1 MRIVFMGTSQFAAPT
16 LKAIIDSNIEL
27 LCAITQ
33 PDRPSGRKLKTVPSP
48 VKKVA
53 LQNNAPLH
61 QPERIR
67 KREFIQEVLKPLS
80 PDLIVVVAFGQI
92 LPEAILSL
100 PPLGCV
106 NLHPSLLPK
115 YRGAAPIQRAIM
127 NGEEETGV
135 TVMFMDEGEDT
146 GDVILQ
152 EKAEIGIS
160 DTAELLSQRL
170 AELGAQLVS
179 KALKIAESGPL
190 PRQFQDNSKASYA
203 PRLSREDGLIDWKK
217 SAFEIHNLIR
227 GTVPWPGAYTTFGE
241 AARLK
246 IWESRLLESPQPSA
260 PAGTIID
267 ILSDKGVVVAAG
279 DTGLLITTVQPAN
292 KPKMAASAFVNGYR
306 LKPGDSFL

>member
-1 MRIVFMGTSQFAAPT
+1 MRIIFMGTSQFAVPT
-16 LKAIIDSNIEL
+16 LKAIINSDVEL

-33 PDRPSGRKLKTVPSP
+33 PDRPSGRKLKTIPSP
-48 VKKVA
+48 VKEVA
-53 LQNNAPLH
+53 LESNVPLH
-61 QPERIR
+61 QPERVR
-67 KREFIQEVLKPLS
+67 KREFIEEVLKPLS

-106 NLHPSLLPK
+106 NVHPSLLPR

-127 NGEEETGV
+127 NGEKETGV

-152 EKAEIGIS
+152 EKMEIDIS
-160 DTAELLSQRL
+160 DTAERLSQRL
-170 AELGAQLVS
+170 AELGAQLVR
-179 KALKIAESGPL
+179 KALKIAEDGPL
-190 PRQFQDNSKASYA
+190 PRQVQDHSKVSYA

-227 GTVPWPGAYTTFGE
+227 GTIPWPGAYTTFGE
-241 AARLK
+241 AVRLK

-260 PAGTIID
+260 PPGTIID
-267 ILSDKGVVVAAG
+267 VLSDEGVVVSTG
-279 DTGLLITTVQPAN
+279 DAGLLITTVQPAN
-292 KPKMAASAFVNGYR
+292 KSKMAASAFVNGYR
-306 LKPGDSFL
+306 LKTGDIFL